1 MKKWMLSL
9 AFVVLL
15 MWAAVLVF
23 AGCTTEKTFTI
34 DAAQSIEIASGD
46 TGKTVTVTGTEVIQQ
61 ITDNIASISFEREES
76 SEGYSGWGYR
86 IRWYDASG
94 AELES
99 LVIQG
104 EALIND
110 DGFFW
115 LAADGRIDT
124 ALLDALLGI
133 ES

>member
-1 MKKWMLSL
+1 MGYK
-9 AFVVLL
+9 
-15 MWAAVLVF
+15 
-23 AGCTTEKTFTI
+23 
-34 DAAQSIEIASGD
+34 ASGLIPE
-46 TGKTVTVTGTEVIQQ
+46 TQGKP
-61 ITDNIASISFEREES
+61 SREES